1 MSPNSSEASSNR
13 TSSGRGGEM
22 LYQNKPHRCFLD
34 TCSLGSIYPDQGICQ
49 GNLAEFVDLGILS
62 SHFGQNIFTV
72 AVRKTS
78 EAPTGKQG

>member
-34 TCSLGSIYPDQGICQ
+34 TCSLESIYPDQGICQ
-49 GNLAEFVDLGILS
+49 GNLAELNSGILS